1 MQVVFSLFSLLFSML
16 QASFAML
23 ICMLRHAHL
32 HASPCSSACF
42 AMLISMLR
50 HAHYMFSLSA

>member
-1 MQVVFSLFSLLFSML
+1 ML
-16 QASFAML
+16 QASFDML
-23 ICMLRHAHL
+23 VSKLRHARL
-32 HASPCSSACF
+32 HASPCTSARF